1 MVSEGGEY
9 GSKSSR
15 QVRKIQSK
23 RDQTPTPNGQRGI
36 QREGNWWSGLGLEI
50 DWEEFGERREKMGG
64 GLQECN
70 SVCNRQQTSNGRR
83 NLGQHLFCLFI

>member
-1 MVSEGGEY
+1 MDFGEEWSVLSLGMVSEGGEY

-36 QREGNWWSGLGLEI
+36 QRGEGVFWMNWRGELVVGVGLEI
-50 DWEEFGERREKMGG
+50 D
-64 GLQECN
+64 
-70 SVCNRQQTSNGRR
+70 
-83 NLGQHLFCLFI
+83 